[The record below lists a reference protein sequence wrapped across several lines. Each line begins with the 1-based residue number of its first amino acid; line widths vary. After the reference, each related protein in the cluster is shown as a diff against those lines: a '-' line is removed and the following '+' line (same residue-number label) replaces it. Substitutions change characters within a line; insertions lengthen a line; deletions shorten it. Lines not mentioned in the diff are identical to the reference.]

1 MVCQRLSKIVRDN
14 QKIGRMS
21 REQCFYQQLK
31 LIYHLI
37 SITMD
42 SPSVKTDAPIT
53 DTVTKILNNDY
64 VFALLAI
71 AAFAYGQRAGPKLP
85 QWLIDVFSKDIVR
98 VLFLSL
104 LLVIRFESRP
114 TVALIIAVA
123 FVYILQYIYI
133 EQFQENFTSD
143 VAKKLKKLKEKSK
156 KELNELKDRSKTGFD
171 SVKGTLRDPSKIG
184 HYVDDGLDHAVKK
197 TA

>member
-1 MVCQRLSKIVRDN
+1 
-14 QKIGRMS
+14 
-21 REQCFYQQLK
+21 
-31 LIYHLI
+31 
-37 SITMD
+37 MD

-114 TVALIIAVA
+114 TVALIIAVM

-143 VAKKLKKLKEKSK
+143 IAKKLKKLKEKSQ
-156 KELNELKDRSKTGFD
+156 KELNELKDKRKEGLGSVKEKLKKLSEKNQKELNEIKDKSKERLD
-171 SVKGTLRDPSKIG
+171 SVKEKLKNRSKIDQI
-184 HYVDDGLDHAVKK
+184 DDDMDQAVSTVKK
-197 TA
+197 TTQ